1 MADYSVDIAIA
12 VKGAKEL
19 KAVRAET
26 TALSKEI
33 TTLNKLANKKSKT
46 LPNSF
51 KTLNQVLSQSK
62 GNLNK
67 VAIGT
72 ERYFKAI
79 GDVIDKEQR
88 LNKAYSRQKIEFR
101 AIQNLKKKGIQ
112 INRQNIQLIRN
123 EIAAELKLA
132 RAKRQTGKASI
143 GKGIAGKIGG
153 TASSAIIGGAFPLL
167 FGQTGAAAIGGG
179 LGGAAGGAI
188 GGQFGF
194 ALSILGTAIGSAVD
208 KADKFNKSLVE
219 LNTRMGSTGSA
230 TAITAKEVNNLAKN
244 LNITKE
250 EAFGVLGAF
259 RQFGDGNIAKSMAM
273 IFGTDAGGVD
283 RFAGLD
289 RSAKLAQEIFDS
301 RKQIGNEATKNLL
314 IQNKSV
320 DAAVIELALVKAK
333 VKAEQDAAIARAR
346 AVSPFDQLR
355 ANTPGLLLRRL
366 TGNMK
371 ITDFGD
377 IRAEDLQKKFQK
389 ENITLLENY
398 KKGIIEARELLDL
411 LRESQ
416 GQFGIS
422 GTLNFNAVTDKV
434 KDLQD
439 EMKKLTNPI
448 FQVITLSET
457 MARSFEDSFVGIIRG
472 TMSVGD
478 AFRNMLNAMAD
489 HFIKTAARM
498 MANQFQQGLLG
509 LLGNAFGGG
518 FGGTGNVAM
527 KILGAG
533 QPSLQ
538 ALTPFGTA
546 GQFVGKSSAIGF
558 AADGGRIPGGRP
570 TVVGERGPELFT
582 PGVSGMIT
590 PNHALGGS
598 TSIVVN
604 VDASGSSVEGDEEQA
619 NQFGSAIATAIQSEL
634 IKQKRP
640 GGLLA

>member
-1 MADYSVDIAIA
+1 VADYSVDIAIA

-19 KAVRAET
+19 KAARAET

-167 FGQTGAAAIGGG
+167 FGQTGAAAVGGG
-179 LGGAAGGAI
+179 LGGAAGGLI

-194 ALSILGTAIGSAVD
+194 ALSILGTAIGSAID
-208 KADKFNKSLVE
+208 KNQKFNESLGA
-219 LNTRMGSTGSA
+219 LNVKFTSVSSSAQLTSKDIDEVAKRMR
-230 TAITAKEVNNLAKN
+230 
-244 LNITKE
+244 ITKE
-250 EAFGVLGAF
+250 EAFAVLGAF
-259 RQFGDGNIAKSMAM
+259 SEFGSGSIAKSLTS
-273 IFGTDAGGVD
+273 IFGSDSSAFQGIATAN
-283 RFAGLD
+283 RQ
-289 RSAKLAQEIFDS
+289 AKLANQIFEA
-301 RKQIGNEATKNLL
+301 RKQIGVQRAIELQQQNLS
-314 IQNKSV
+314 NNAGV
-320 DAAVIELALVKAK
+320 VELALAEARAKAENDIAVAKAK
-333 VKAEQDAAIARAR
+333 QITFLDRLAASEDAITGQEGGAARFGIERAR
-346 AVSPFDQLR
+346 KIQEKFDNEKLERQKNFTEALR
-355 ANTPGLLLRRL
+355 Q
-366 TGNMK
+366 
-371 ITDFGD
+371 F
-377 IRAEDLQKKFQK
+377 
-389 ENITLLENY
+389 
-398 KKGIIEARELLDL
+398 RELLGL
-411 LRESQ
+411 TNEAQ
-416 GQFGIS
+416 GQFGQS
-422 GTLNFNAVTDKV
+422 GVLAFSAITDKV

-498 MANQFQQGLLG
+498 MANQFQQGLLSLVGQG
-509 LLGNAFGGG
+509 LGSAFS
-518 FGGTGNVAM
+518 FGSSFKNFGSTSVGT
-527 KILGAG
+527 
-533 QPSLQ
+533 SS
-538 ALTPFGTA
+538 
-546 GQFVGKSSAIGF
+546 QFVGSVKGF
-558 AADGGRIPGGRP
+558 PTFADGGRPPVGRASI
-570 TVVGERGPELFT
+570 VGERGPELFVPDRAGT
-582 PGVSGMIT
+582 IV
-590 PNHALGGS
+590 PNNAMGGS
-598 TSIVVN
+598 TNIVIN

-619 NQFGSAIATAIQSEL
+619 NAFGSAIATAIQSEL

>member
-1 MADYSVDIAIA
+1 MANYELNLKLALD
-12 VKGAKEL
+12 GAEKAAKKIKEL
-19 KAVRAET
+19 RKNTKELDKDINRFNRAVDKRMGKKKGEGSFVFSFKN
-26 TALSKEI
+26 LSKEVN
-33 TTLNKLANKKSKT
+33 TARNALNKA
-46 LPNSF
+46 
-51 KTLNQVLSQSK
+51 
-62 GNLNK
+62 
-67 VAIGT
+67 AIGT
-72 ERYFKAI
+72 EEF
-79 GDVIDKEQR
+79 
-88 LNKAYSRQKIEFR
+88 NKAVKNVVEVEETF
-101 AIQNLKKKGIQ
+101 NKELKKRDRALRVQRIAKQ
-112 INRQNIQLIRN
+112 KNISLDKAELELKKQLS
-123 EIAAELKLA
+123 AAEDKLS
-132 RAKRQTGKASI
+132 RKQRNKRFGQTV
-143 GKGIAGKIGG
+143 
-153 TASSAIIGGAFPLL
+153 SSAAIGGAFPLL

-219 LNTRMGSTGSA
+219 LNTRMNTTGSA

-377 IRAEDLQKKFQK
+377 IRAEDLQKKFQE

-478 AFRNMLNAMAD
+478 AFRNMLNLIAD
-489 HFIKTAARM
+489 EFIRNAARM
-498 MANQFQQGLLG
+498 AANQFQQGLLG
-509 LLGNAFGGG
+509 LLGNSFGKG
-518 FGGTGNVAM
+518 FSGTGNVAM
-527 KILGAG
+527 NIIGAG

-546 GQFVGKSSAIGF
+546 NQFVGKSSAIGF

-570 TVVGERGPELFT
+570 TLVGERGPELFT

-598 TSIVVN
+598 TNVVVN
-604 VDASGSSVEGDEEQA
+604 VDASGSSVEGDEQGGREL
-619 NQFGSAIATAIQSEL
+619 GRVISAAVQSEIL
-634 IKQKRP
+634 NQKRP